1 MKTVV
6 ITGVSKG
13 LGRAMAL
20 RFAKED
26 WRVCG
31 CGRDQAALAE
41 LQDTLGDDHLL
52 QACDVTEETQVAK
65 FERAVVEKAG
75 TAPDL
80 LLNNAGVINRNA
92 PLWEITGD
100 EFRKVMEINLT
111 GVHLVLRT
119 FLPAMMERGSGV
131 IANFSSGWG
140 RSTSPEV
147 APYCASKWGI
157 EGLTAALAQEL
168 PNGLAAVAVNPGI
181 IDTDMLQSCFGGE
194 ASMYPNPTD
203 WAEATVPWL
212 ASLTTKDN
220 GRALTAPGG

>member
-13 LGRAMAL
+13 LGRAMTL
-20 RFAKED
+20 RFAQEG
-26 WRVCG
+26 WLVCG
-31 CGRDQAALAE
+31 CGRDKAALAE
-41 LQDTLGDDHLL
+41 LQSALGDDHLL
-52 QACDVTEETQVAK
+52 QACDVTDEAQVTK
-65 FERAVVEKAG
+65 FEKAVIKKAG
-75 TAPDL
+75 SAPDL

-92 PLWEITGD
+92 PLWEIGGD

-111 GVHLVLRT
+111 GVHPVIRT
-119 FLPAMMERGSGV
+119 FLPAMMERGKGV
-131 IANFSSGWG
+131 VANFSSGWG

-168 PNGLAAVAVNPGI
+168 PSGLAAVAVNPGI
-181 IDTDMLQSCFGGE
+181 IDTEMLQSCFGSE
-194 ASMYPNPTD
+194 ASMYPNPSD
-203 WAEATVPWL
+203 WAEETVPWL
-212 ASLTTKDN
+212 ASLTAKDN

>member
-6 ITGVSKG
+6 ITGASKG

-20 RFAKED
+20 RFALEG

-31 CGRDQAALAE
+31 CGRDQAALTR
-41 LQDTLGDDHLL
+41 LQDKLGDVHLL
-52 QACDVTEETQVAK
+52 QGCDVTDEAQVAK
-65 FERAVVEKAG
+65 FEKAVVKKAG
-75 TAPDL
+75 DAPDL
-80 LLNNAGVINRNA
+80 LLNNAGIINRSA

-119 FLPAMMERGSGV
+119 FLPAMMERGTGV

-147 APYCASKWGI
+147 TPYCASKWGI

-168 PNGLAAVAVNPGI
+168 PSGLAAVAVNPGI
-181 IDTDMLQSCFGGE
+181 IDTEMLQSCFGGE

-203 WAEATVPWL
+203 WAEETVPWL
-212 ASLTTKDN
+212 ASLSARDN